1 MTPKE
6 LASTGRLALVNG
18 AIITPTN
25 TEYTCTLGSG
35 RMLDYVV
42 VSQHAVPWV
51 ESLLADFQAV
61 EEAGKAHYGLK
72 LQLNF
77 DASRARARRMRLP
90 RAFPR
95 PARPKLIADPES

>member
-6 LASTGRLALVNG
+6 LASTGWLAMVNG

-25 TEYTCTLGSG
+25 AEYTCTLGPG
-35 RMLDYVV
+35 RMLDYMVV
-42 VSQHAVPWV
+42 YQHALPWV

-77 DASRARARRMRLP
+77 DASRARAWIMRLS
-90 RAFPR
+90 RAFPH
-95 PARPKLIADPES
+95 P

>member
-6 LASTGRLALVNG
+6 LASTGWLALVNG

-35 RMLDYVV
+35 RMLDYMV

-77 DASRARARRMRLP
+77 DA
-90 RAFPR
+90 
-95 PARPKLIADPES
+95 